1 MDRRGFIQS
10 FIGAAAMAMVPGE
23 RRPGLREA
31 RIRGSDLAHGISP
44 YLHDG
49 KGHDIGF
56 GLAQVKMEGAS
67 IPYDPG
73 LRLSEARVLRMK
85 EGLTK
90 MFGDEYEKLKRPAD
104 DEDEEV

>member
-10 FIGAAAMAMVPGE
+10 FIGAAA
-23 RRPGLREA
+23 
-31 RIRGSDLAHGISP
+31 LAALPASGKSIKYP
-44 YLHDG
+44 ILLHDAAH
-49 KGHDIGF
+49 HDISGGF
-56 GLAQVKMEGAS
+56 GLVQAKMEGAS

-73 LRLSEARVLRMK
+73 LRLK

-104 DEDEEV
+104 DEDEEA